1 MKSQKEEI
9 LDYIKKHGSIT
20 SYEAYQKLGITQ
32 LGARLDDLRK
42 RGYDFKT
49 EWAHA
54 KRKGKMKYFKKYSFA
69 EVVESWK
76 QSQK

>member
-32 LGARLDDLRK
+32 LGARLDQLRK
-42 RGYDFKT
+42 DGYLFET
-49 EWAHA
+49 EWVH
-54 KRKGKMKYFKKYSFA
+54 KKNRKGQKTSFKKYKLY
-69 EVVESWK
+69 EVIEV
-76 QSQK
+76 